1 MSTLRTIAV
10 IFSLFVIFFIF
21 TSSAYSTSGG
31 PILQPP
37 KTTPAQPGPKLCC
50 PEGFSDSFW
59 DCPAFTDTAKQCCRE
74 PALLTFDVV
83 NKVAP
88 DSAGLTGNYCCPLG
102 YGNGIL
108 NCPSGVYG
116 LDETKQ
122 CCKSGGLF
130 GTPDIKAKILCTIP
144 PAPSCQTTGTPPP
157 APCAS
162 NIVNGSCTKISTG
175 LGDIGT
181 TPTGLI
187 QSVFRIVLSLSG
199 GIALLLIIF
208 SGYRLLASQGNP
220 EAVKGAREQLT
231 AAIVGL
237 LFIIL
242 ALVILQIIGVDVLHI
257 PGFTQTQFAP
267 PSRIG
272 GP

>member
-1 MSTLRTIAV
+1 MLRTIAV
-10 IFSLFVIFFIF
+10 IFSLFAIFFIF
-21 TSSAYSTSGG
+21 TSSAYSAVGV
-31 PILQPP
+31 PRLQPP
-37 KTTPAQPGPKLCC
+37 TTTTTTPAGSQLCC
-50 PEGFSDSFW
+50 PDTFKDGPL
-59 DCPAFTDTAKQCCRE
+59 DCPLFTDTSKQCCRQ
-74 PALLTFDVV
+74 PSLLQFDVV

-88 DSAGLTGNYCCPLG
+88 NSPGVTGLYCCPLT
-102 YGNGIL
+102 YGNGIF
-108 NCPSGVYG
+108 NCPSGT
-116 LDETKQ
+116 DETKL

-130 GTPDIKAKILCTIP
+130 GPPDIVPKISCTL
-144 PAPSCQTTGTPPP
+144 APVCQINATPPP

-162 NIVNGSCTKISTG
+162 NIVNGSCIKISTG

-187 QSVFRIVLSLSG
+187 QSLFRIVLSLSG

-257 PGFTQTQFAP
+257 PGFTQTQFTP
-267 PSRIG
+267 TPRIG